1 MLDLGEVQLAIDL
14 VQDVLL
20 DDLVHDNGNQ
30 QVEEDGGDV
39 LEAGVVEDQFVGTL
53 RTHVDG
59 HGDVVVQRDEEG
71 GEGRRHLEHEP
82 DDEDHGDAGDDISMV
97 LDDELM
103 AEDRGVLGV
112 GPSLDS
118 HGGFLVSQRKTV
130 LNLSLKQK
138 GYSFPFEVSRTTIWF
153 VVFGK

>member
-59 HGDVVVQRDEEG
+59 HGDVVVQRDEKG

-118 HGGFLVSQRKTV
+118 HGGFLVSQLKTL
-130 LNLSLKQK
+130 LNRSLKQK